1 MKIRAAKH
9 AFRNASIPIVTVV
22 GLQFG
27 SLMGG
32 SILTETVFA
41 WPGIGRV
48 VIQAIF
54 QRDAPTVQGGI
65 VLIGT
70 MFSLINLAV
79 DLLYAKLDPSIRY
92 S

>member
-1 MKIRAAKH
+1 M
-9 AFRNASIPIVTVV
+9 
-22 GLQFG
+22 
-27 SLMGG
+27 
-32 SILTETVFA
+32 
-41 WPGIGRV
+41 
-48 VIQAIF
+48 IQAIF